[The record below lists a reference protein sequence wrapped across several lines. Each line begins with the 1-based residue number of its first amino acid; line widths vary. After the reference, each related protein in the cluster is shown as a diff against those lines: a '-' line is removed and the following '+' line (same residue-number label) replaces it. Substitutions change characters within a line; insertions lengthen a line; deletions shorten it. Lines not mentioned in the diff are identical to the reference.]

1 MKNKYIK
8 RIADKEIKFRL
19 GAIGAIHIVGP
30 KFCGKT
36 TTSSIFANTVIHLK
50 DPDYRSDYLETA
62 KLKPSNLLQGKKPV
76 LLDEWQIAPNLW
88 DAVRISCDDLNR
100 SGLYILTGS
109 NTIDFDETFHTGTG
123 RISTYMMY
131 PMSLF
136 ESGESTG
143 EISLKNIFNNKF
155 KENAIPK
162 VELNEVIFAACRGG
176 WPASILKKTKK
187 EQLFVA
193 KDLIK
198 TICNSDIRE
207 VDEHDRDPEKTKLI
221 IQSYARNIST
231 LAKDT
236 TIYEDV
242 RSRIM
247 ISDKLFYDY
256 VKALKKMFII
266 SNVPAW
272 SPSIRSKRDIRS
284 TEKKMLIDPSLA
296 VAALNLSPEVL
307 ERDLKTFGFIFE
319 ALVIRDL
326 RVYIEAIGGY
336 LSYYR
341 DRNGLE
347 VDVVIHLDDGRYGL
361 AEIKLGAMEYIDE
374 AAKHLKKL
382 SSQIK
387 EHNKNVKIKMDEP
400 SFLMVITATTRSFKR
415 PDGVLIVPITCLKD

>member
-1 MKNKYIK
+1 MKINYIK
-8 RIADKEIKFRL
+8 RLADKEIKFRL

-36 TTSSIFANTVIHLK
+36 TTASIFCKTIIKLK
-50 DPDYRSDYLETA
+50 DPLKRKQYLEII
-62 KLKPSNLLQGKKPV
+62 KHKPSILLKGAKPL
-76 LLDEWQIAPNLW
+76 LLDEWQIAPDLW
-88 DAVRISCDDLNR
+88 DAVRVSCDDLNR

-109 NTIDFDETFHTGTG
+109 NTIDFDETFHSGAG
-123 RISTYMMY
+123 RISTYKMY
-131 PMSLF
+131 PMSLY
-136 ESGESTG
+136 ESNESTG
-143 EISLKNIFNNKF
+143 EISLKKLFEGKF
-155 KENAIPK
+155 VENAIPK
-162 VELNEVIFAACRGG
+162 LELEEIIFAACRGG
-176 WPASILKKTKK
+176 WPSSIQKRTNK
-187 EQLFVA
+187 EKLFVA
-193 KDLIK
+193 KDLFN
-198 TICNSDIRE
+198 TICNTDIKE
-207 VDEHDRDPEKTKLI
+207 IDEHDRDSSKAKLI
-221 IQSYARNIST
+221 LKSYARNIST
-231 LAKDT
+231 LAKES
-236 TIYEDV
+236 TILNDIRGNV
-242 RSRIM
+242 L
-247 ISDKLFYDY
+247 ISERLYFDY
-256 VKALKKMFII
+256 IKAFKRLFII
-266 SNVPAW
+266 DNISAW
-272 SPSIRSKRDIRS
+272 SPAIRSKSDIRS
-284 TEKKMLIDPSLA
+284 TDKKMLIDPSLA

-387 EHNKNVKIKMDEP
+387 QHNKNVKIKMDEP